1 MGQRINDALIALRQI
16 LRATETNARA
26 LAKASSLSPSQLIT
40 LQVILSSGEATPSD
54 LSREVSLSRGT
65 ITTLM
70 RKLEGR
76 GLVVRRGDE
85 HDKRKQYFCLTED
98 GKEAIADAPLIL
110 QQRFTRKFETLDAW
124 EQASLVAALERVA
137 AMLGADELD
146 AAPIL
151 DVGDISKVT
160 L

>member
-1 MGQRINDALIALRQI
+1 MGQRRNDALIALRQI
-16 LRATETNARA
+16 LRATETNSRA

-40 LQVILSSGEATPSD
+40 LQVILSAGEVTPSD

-70 RKLEGR
+70 RKLEMR
-76 GLVVRRGDE
+76 GLVVRRNDV

-98 GKEAIADAPLIL
+98 GKEAIADAPLML

>member
-1 MGQRINDALIALRQI
+1 MGQRRNDALIALRQI
-16 LRATETNARA
+16 LRATETNSRA

-40 LQVILSSGEATPSD
+40 LQVILSAGEVTPSD

-70 RKLEGR
+70 RKLEMR
-76 GLVVRRGDE
+76 GLVVRRNDV

-98 GKEAIADAPLIL
+98 GKEAIADAPLML
-110 QQRFTRKFETLDAW
+110 HQRFTRKFETLDAW